1 MLITKHIMFV
11 GFSLR
16 DEAFNEIAATV
27 RRSLKPTE
35 AAAESGD
42 APRSIGTALTLSDR
56 PFLSELWPDLECVAM
71 IDGVKDEEDEE
82 DEAVQGQGVLMSRGA
97 RARKLEVF
105 LDRVCLEARSM
116 LCIAPAATPL
126 ATPLAT
132 PCASRRDV
140 RDEHIGLFIEMRY
153 DHVHPGC

>member
-27 RRSLKPTE
+27 RRSLKPTD
-35 AAAESGD
+35 AAAERGD

-56 PFLSELWPDLECVAM
+56 PVLSELWPDLECVAM

-82 DEAVQGQGVLMSRGA
+82 DEAVQGQRVLMSRGA

-105 LDRVCLEARSM
+105 LDRVCLEARQH
-116 LCIAPAATPL
+116 ATHSTCSPVL
-126 ATPLAT
+126 LYSEKPYERQTHR
-132 PCASRRDV
+132 ASLSR
-140 RDEHIGLFIEMRY
+140 
-153 DHVHPGC
+153 